1 MGYHISTN
9 HIHVSNTEWIQKVA
23 IIYVFVYINVAV
35 ISKEKEQQI
44 RKRVGDVRRAEGRG
58 GMERVMQ
65 IQYTCMKF

>member
-9 HIHVSNTEWIQKVA
+9 HAHVSNTEWIQKAA

-44 RKRVGDVRRAEGRG
+44 
-58 GMERVMQ
+58 
-65 IQYTCMKF
+65 